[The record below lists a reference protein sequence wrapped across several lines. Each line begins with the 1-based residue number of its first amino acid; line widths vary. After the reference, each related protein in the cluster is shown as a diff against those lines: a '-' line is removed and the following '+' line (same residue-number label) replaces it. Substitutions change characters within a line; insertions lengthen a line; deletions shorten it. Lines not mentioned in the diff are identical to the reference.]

1 MQSAGRTAK
10 ILELA
15 KRKFEVNS
23 TLLDVTNT
31 RNVKQTESDYEN
43 QPSTSGSQISG
54 QTPNT
59 EISKQLS
66 SSSHHPEPIP
76 FEVSDPKIVLPLE
89 SDLENEGQTNLAES
103 ISSEY
108 LGGSKG
114 ISQMHVQYDVSY
126 ESERP
131 TVLRI
136 LKKPNYFVSPVHSG
150 ESDVD
155 DPDED
160 PNFDNTKTTFNLN
173 PVSGSESS
181 TSNSNSSEGEEQNEY
196 PDGKEEEKK
205 KKRKEKKKEL

>member
-89 SDLENEGQTNLAES
+89 SDLESEVQTNLAES

-108 LGGSKG
+108 LGRNK
-114 ISQMHVQYDVSY
+114 IDIFIFYY
-126 ESERP
+126 
-131 TVLRI
+131 L
-136 LKKPNYFVSPVHSG
+136 LKIVYIVF
-150 ESDVD
+150 
-155 DPDED
+155 
-160 PNFDNTKTTFNLN
+160 
-173 PVSGSESS
+173 
-181 TSNSNSSEGEEQNEY
+181 Y
-196 PDGKEEEKK
+196 
-205 KKRKEKKKEL
+205 